1 MRLKMKIR
9 LRLST
14 YLLSVI
20 TKRVLNRYIVKC
32 GKFIIYDGEL
42 PNDENYGSI
51 LVARCFVKNIL
62 DPYGVGLYEMMRGNT
77 ALFTY
82 INSLNA
88 QQVEAEIFPLLF
100 GPQVQN
106 GTATY
111 KRSPNVINPKN
122 PGTSIDVIK
131 TSGNVQQGIQ
141 FGQNRKIAIEGNTGV
156 NNIVAGQNAEN
167 TLG

>member
-1 MRLKMKIR
+1 RKLEYC
-9 LRLST
+9 ST
-14 YLLSVI
+14 SEEAKDENPEKSRHSVTI
-20 TKRVLNRYIVKC
+20 GYYENVLLNRYIIVC
-32 GKFIIYDGEL
+32 GKLVLYDGEL
-42 PNDENYGSI
+42 PNDDSYGSVV
-51 LVARCFVKNIL
+51 VARCFSKDLN

-122 PGTSIDVIK
+122 PGTTIDVVR
-131 TSGNVQQGIQ
+131 TTGN
-141 FGQNRKIAIEGNTGV
+141 
-156 NNIVAGQNAEN
+156 
-167 TLG
+167 

>member
-1 MRLKMKIR
+1 
-9 LRLST
+9 
-14 YLLSVI
+14 
-20 TKRVLNRYIVKC
+20 
-32 GKFIIYDGEL
+32 GEL
-42 PNDENYGSI
+42 PNDDSYGSVV
-51 LVARCFVKNIL
+51 VARCFSKDLN

-122 PGTSIDVIK
+122 PGTTIDVVR
-131 TSGNVQQGIQ
+131 TTGNVNQGIAFANEQ
-141 FGQNRKIAIEGNTGV
+141 KKAIEDNTGV
-156 NNIVAGQNAEN
+156 NNIVAGQDAES
-167 TLG
+167 